1 MSAYTQFGYPYVTA
15 ASQLLMPGQPSTPST
30 AGTSC
35 CETGRVV
42 GTDPVTGQAVCSCQY
57 DPSRLAALNSYP
69 RLSTGSTLHYSTS
82 YPSGEQ
88 NPYPSIGV
96 DSSYFSTF
104 GTPYGLKESS
114 GADMGVYGGL
124 GGTAGYGYSPYDPSL
139 YGYGAPYDLAARRK
153 NATRE
158 STGTLKAWLNEHKKN
173 PYPTKGEKIML
184 AIITKMTL
192 TQVSTWFAN
201 ARRRLKKENKMTWEP
216 KNKTESDEEAD
227 DNAAEKDKTDKDETD
242 GEKESPLSNAASEGL
257 SPLARA
263 EVKSETLSPGGDWKD
278 KPLDDCSDPQKP
290 KIWSLADTAVCKTPP
305 PPLKLGQMSSLSKL
319 AHLNS
324 GAMGY
329 GRSLPGLVAG
339 LDPGSAFICVSRGGG
354 ETPKACSFR
363 GCPW

>member
-124 GGTAGYGYSPYDPSL
+124 GVRVRPTIWRREEEKPLASP
-139 YGYGAPYDLAARRK
+139 R
-153 NATRE
+153 
-158 STGTLKAWLNEHKKN
+158 GTLKAWLNEHKKN

-192 TQVSTWFAN
+192 TQVSTWFATPGSS
-201 ARRRLKKENKMTWEP
+201 R
-216 KNKTESDEEAD
+216 
-227 DNAAEKDKTDKDETD
+227 
-242 GEKESPLSNAASEGL
+242 
-257 SPLARA
+257 
-263 EVKSETLSPGGDWKD
+263 ETLSPGGDWKD

-290 KIWSLADTAVCKTPP
+290 KIWSLADTATPP
-305 PPLKLGQMSSLSKL
+305 SLKLGQMSSLSKL

-329 GRSLPGLVAG
+329 GGPY
-339 LDPGSAFICVSRGGG
+339 PGSSLGSTRPSTLERRPDVYQTQLSAQQQHHLQQHQQQQQHVQQSQQTARQQMPVEMASYAAAYKDGSSGSVPPAEYVS
-354 ETPKACSFR
+354 PV
-363 GCPW
+363 